1 MSAIVTARSDFAISV
16 DVRGVALRAQHPL
29 IFSTFR
35 NLAVNQSMELVDDH
49 DPRPLYAQLQV
60 EMPGGFTWN
69 YFEWGPQIWRIRIGR
84 LATWWADGQCCGTC
98 AAV

>member
-1 MSAIVTARSDFAISV
+1 MPAIVAATSDFAISV
-16 DVRGVALRAQHPL
+16 DVRAVAPSERHSL

-35 NLAVNQSMELVDDH
+35 NLAANQSMELVDDH

-60 EMPGGFTWN
+60 EMPGSFTWN
-69 YFEWGPQIWRIRIGR
+69 YAEWGPQIWRIRISR

-98 AAV
+98 GAV